1 MDCTGSAGLK
11 YFLCHPT
18 CDVLDGGS
26 REAPGL
32 VFAYRLAEQAWHQR
46 GSWDVFLIRPLSQL
60 RVQVPVD
67 AQVQRHIQR
76 ARLLADLGLDGLA
89 QQVST
94 TTRSSTLQQF
104 ERLLADTLVTLL
116 LPNDPPE

>member
-1 MDCTGSAGLK
+1 M
-11 YFLCHPT
+11 
-18 CDVLDGGS
+18 GGS
-26 REAPGL
+26 REARL

-46 GSWDVFLIRPLSQL
+46 GSWDVFLSRPLSQL

-94 TTRSSTLQQF
+94 TTQSSTPPQF
-104 ERLLADTLVTLL
+104 ERLLADT
-116 LPNDPPE
+116 